1 MAKTSNAVKYRY
13 NQKAYDY
20 IQFTVPKGQK
30 DPILAHAARMG
41 ESAAEFIRRAIAN
54 QMEAD
59 GHTLPP
65 ENSES

>member
-30 DPILAHAARMG
+30 EPILAHAARMG
-41 ESAAEFIRRAIAN
+41 ESTAEFIRRSIEN
-54 QMEAD
+54 QMIAD
-59 GHTLPP
+59 VQTPSPL
-65 ENSES
+65 N

>member
-30 DPILAHAARMG
+30 EPIAAHAEKMG
-41 ESAAEFIRRAIAN
+41 ESTAEFIRRAIEN
-54 QMEAD
+54 QMIAD
-59 GHTLPP
+59 GRTPSPL
-65 ENSES
+65 N